1 MGENIVDGGD
11 GRAAGSRPPSRIHA
25 TGPVPLSLDHAK
37 PTPMPG
43 RYVSLGDARCL
54 HCHVDQ
60 KKNTTGIRGLIRA
73 PVPLPA
79 PPERVGGISGF
90 SHCVSGRSLVW
101 VGRGFVCAKLFVG
114 AAFCWRGFL
123 LARLR
128 ADDGRNDGHQDKERT
143 MPLSPC
149 MEGSMA
155 GREPCTDTLFA
166 SEDLLCLSP
175 EDDLRPPARETLS
188 VSPYEGENLVL
199 EVSETPALASLPFI
213 G

>member
-1 MGENIVDGGD
+1 LP
-11 GRAAGSRPPSRIHA
+11 SRPEKEHDRDSRPHPSPGPTSGPAGARRRDQRFLPLRIGEIA
-25 TGPVPLSLDHAK
+25 
-37 PTPMPG
+37 
-43 RYVSLGDARCL
+43 
-54 HCHVDQ
+54 
-60 KKNTTGIRGLIRA
+60 
-73 PVPLPA
+73 
-79 PPERVGGISGF
+79 RVGGA
-90 SHCVSGRSLVW
+90 RL
-101 VGRGFVCAKLFVG
+101 RVCE
-114 AAFCWRGFL
+114 AFCWRGFL

-213 G
+213 GENKRGLPLHRRGLGSGGWRNPDSCVSPRKQDSLCLSPEDDLRPPARERT

>member
-25 TGPVPLSLDHAK
+25 TGPVPLSPDHAK

-114 AAFCWRGFL
+114 AAFCWRGFVL
-123 LARLR
+123 TTGGTMGIKTKSEQCRCPLAWRDPWRAANPAQTLSSRRKTFSVSLQRMTCGPLR
-128 ADDGRNDGHQDKERT
+128 GRPSLSLPMRERT
-143 MPLSPC
+143 WFWRLAKHRPLRLSP
-149 MEGSMA
+149 S
-155 GREPCTDTLFA
+155 
-166 SEDLLCLSP
+166 
-175 EDDLRPPARETLS
+175 
-188 VSPYEGENLVL
+188 
-199 EVSETPALASLPFI
+199 
-213 G
+213 